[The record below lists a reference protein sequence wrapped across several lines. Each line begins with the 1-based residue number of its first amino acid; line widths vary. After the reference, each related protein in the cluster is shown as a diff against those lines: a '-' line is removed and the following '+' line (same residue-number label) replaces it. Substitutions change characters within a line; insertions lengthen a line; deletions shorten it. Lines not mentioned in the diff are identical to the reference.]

1 MGEHKAKT
9 GEAKRLLLRLQWPTE
24 EPLVVEMNI
33 EADFLERVWKLM
45 LICDKIRRTMHG
57 RAKVIIEN
65 APCHY
70 IAIHGRA
77 PIQRLLTMAKVKEWH
92 QLQFLWI
99 PRDFHLDR
107 IGNCRLIAGMRE
119 SWTMV
124 DENGFWIEGRDGTHQ
139 FISVKL
145 GREWMRQNLSDRVAT
160 AQGLVAS
167 PNIRT

>member
-99 PRDFHLDR
+99 PRDFHLDSR
-107 IGNCRLIAGMRE
+107 QLSTDCRNARKL
-119 SWTMV
+119 
-124 DENGFWIEGRDGTHQ
+124 DDGR
-139 FISVKL
+139 
-145 GREWMRQNLSDRVAT
+145 REWILDRRAGRNSPVYLSKTRQGMDEAEPV
-160 AQGLVAS
+160 
-167 PNIRT
+167 